1 MTGKVDTK
9 ELHKDCAGS
18 AISGGDTVIMLECP
32 PENCGVDDA
41 CIGVPAKV
49 VNAVCPE
56 CGDGPCVIVLSSV
69 GGKWHYPPSCLRVVP
84 AITDAEIDTLRARV
98 AELESQLESIRAF
111 GSAPTTMELINALPD
126 AIRDYIVSLLDTS
139 GATEA
144 YIKQLDE
151 QLQTA
156 QQQLAEARKLALSEA
171 ADTVSHMAGSGL
183 HNHIEGYSLL
193 RRCESEIRTLAAI
206 EAAKGENNV

>member
-1 MTGKVDTK
+1 MTDTN
-9 ELHKDCAGS
+9 ELRSDFIETRK
-18 AISGGDTVIMLECP
+18 
-32 PENCGVDDA
+32 
-41 CIGVPAKV
+41 
-49 VNAVCPE
+49 
-56 CGDGPCVIVLSSV
+56 LSSEESA
-69 GGKWHYPPSCLRVVP
+69 KLLYDELSTSQQIRRILETEN
-84 AITDAEIDTLRARV
+84 ITLRARV